1 MKSIGAF
8 DAKTHFSEL
17 LRGVEQGESYEI
29 CRRGKPV
36 ARLAALESPPTPQN
50 VDASLDFFRN
60 FRDRRLFTEEEVG
73 AWKEEGRR

>member
-36 ARLAALESPPTPQN
+36 ARLAAMEPVPTPQD
-50 VDASLDFFRN
+50 VDASLAFFRN